1 MRLLKLATASVLHM
15 VSLTSAEEEV
25 VNHHPLNN
33 NGIRGGDGIG
43 EQRYLQEDT
52 EVPTSLPT
60 SFFPTYS
67 SSSYFPT
74 PTTGGSPT
82 GTDAPSKAPSK
93 PPSSSPTPAP
103 KNIIE
108 IAEDDPAN
116 FSTFVAALEAADLI
130 DILSSEGPFTVFG
143 KCIIIGII

>member
-1 MRLLKLATASVLHM
+1 MRLLKLVTASVLHM
-15 VSLTSAEEEV
+15 VSLTFAEEEAV
-25 VNHHPLNN
+25 HHHSLNN

-60 SFFPTYS
+60 SYFPTSS

-74 PTTGGSPT
+74 PDTGGSPT
-82 GTDAPSKAPSK
+82 PV
-93 PPSSSPTPAP
+93 P
-103 KNIIE
+103 KNIVE
-108 IAEDDPAN
+108 VAEDDPSN
-116 FSTFVAALEAADLI
+116 FSTLITALDAAGLVDTF
-130 DILSSEGPFTVFG
+130 SGEGPFTVFG

>member
-15 VSLTSAEEEV
+15 VVSLTSAEEEV
-25 VNHHPLNN
+25 VHHHPLDNN
-33 NGIRGGDGIG
+33 NGLIGGDGID

-60 SFFPTYS
+60 SSFPTYSSTYS

-74 PTTGGSPT
+74 PDTGGSPT
-82 GTDAPSKAPSK
+82 
-93 PPSSSPTPAP
+93 PPT

-116 FSTFVAALEAADLI
+116 FSTLVAALEAADLI

-143 KCIIIGII
+143 KCIILMII

>member
-1 MRLLKLATASVLHM
+1 MRLLKLLATASVLHM
-15 VSLTSAEEEV
+15 VTLTSAEEEV
-25 VNHHPLNN
+25 VRHHPLNN
-33 NGIRGGDGIG
+33 NNGLRNGDGID

-60 SFFPTYS
+60 SYFPTYSSSSS

-74 PTTGGSPT
+74 PTAEG
-82 GTDAPSKAPSK
+82 
-93 PPSSSPTPAP
+93 SPTPAP

>member
-15 VSLTSAEEEV
+15 VALTSAKEETV
-25 VNHHPLNN
+25 HHHSLNN
-33 NGIRGGDGIG
+33 SGLSGDGIG

-103 KNIIE
+103 RISLRLLKMIQIT
-108 IAEDDPAN
+108 
-116 FSTFVAALEAADLI
+116 SLH
-130 DILSSEGPFTVFG
+130 
-143 KCIIIGII
+143 

>member
-1 MRLLKLATASVLHM
+1 MRLLELATASVLHM
-15 VSLTSAEEEV
+15 VALTFAEEEV
-25 VNHHPLNN
+25 VHHHSLNN
-33 NGIRGGDGIG
+33 NGLRIRGGDGTTY

-67 SSSYFPT
+67 SSSYSPT
-74 PTTGGSPT
+74 PT
-82 GTDAPSKAPSK
+82 AER
-93 PPSSSPTPAP
+93 SPTPAP